1 MIGDYSSFFPPSVS
15 LLTDDSDDET
25 VFGDDDE
32 DVDLFSRLEQQRE
45 ELEKELGFE
54 KFIEIYKTV
63 QVRTGW

>member
-1 MIGDYSSFFPPSVS
+1 M
-15 LLTDDSDDET
+15 
-25 VFGDDDE
+25 FGDDDE

-63 QVRTGW
+63 QVRTGWQSVLVLAAVISKMLHVLRP

>member
-1 MIGDYSSFFPPSVS
+1 M
-15 LLTDDSDDET
+15 
-25 VFGDDDE
+25 FGDDDE

-63 QVRTGW
+63 QVRTGWQSVLVLAVGISEMLHVLRP

>member
-1 MIGDYSSFFPPSVS
+1 M
-15 LLTDDSDDET
+15 
-25 VFGDDDE
+25 FGDEDE

-63 QVRTGW
+63 QVRTGWQSVLVLAVGISEMLHVLEP